1 MIKTSIFGGGCF
13 WCTEAIF
20 KKINGVKSVL
30 PGYIGGHVIDP
41 TYEQVCTGTTGH
53 SEVIK
58 IEYDSS
64 VISFNDLLAV
74 FFSTHDPT
82 TLNRQGNDV
91 GTQYRSSIF
100 TDQKDEIKIIE
111 SYISELNLKG
121 TFKNDI
127 VTKIEDNSVFY
138 LAENYHHDYF
148 NLNSNA
154 PYCSFVI
161 APKVKKLMDSK
172 SSFIKKINR

>member
-30 PGYIGGHVIDP
+30 PGYIGGHIVNP

-91 GTQYRSSIF
+91 GTQYRTEIF
-100 TDQKDEIKIIE
+100 TIGGNQKKLAEKSKVELE
-111 SYISELNLKG
+111 SSGKFNKP
-121 TFKNDI
+121 I
-127 VTKIEDNSVFY
+127 VTAITVAPEFYIAEEYHQDFYKKQSMRYQMYAQASGRKGYLENTWRED
-138 LAENYHHDYF
+138 
-148 NLNSNA
+148 
-154 PYCSFVI
+154 
-161 APKVKKLMDSK
+161 
-172 SSFIKKINR
+172 